1 MITRL
6 STGPHC
12 SSCRRD
18 RSLRPR
24 SILVQLSQLQI
35 LGMVVVELYDDSTIG
50 RREQEVSDGGV
61 SPVFVDVVPESC
73 LVCGPGSADVDPVIA
88 GLSDPDFVCLMAG
101 RSCENP
107 TC

>member
-1 MITRL
+1 MIIGL
-6 STGPHC
+6 STGPRC
-12 SSCRRD
+12 SSGRRD

-24 SILVQLSQLQI
+24 SILAQLSQLQI
-35 LGMVVVELYDDSTIG
+35 LGVAVVELYNDSAIG
-50 RREQEVSDGGV
+50 RREQEASDGGV

-88 GLSDPDFVCLMAG
+88 GLSDPDSVCWMAG